1 MNRSLL
7 TCLVCVCLAGCSESV
22 GLDASVDGGGRDAPA
37 VDAPIGRDAPTED
50 APRFVDTAVAI
61 DAGTDS
67 GGDVGEVD
75 AICADVERINECTGE
90 PFDLRECREQVECL
104 WTAIRRDV
112 LDDIA
117 ACQVEVA
124 CAGGADDACFDERL
138 GYEPTRA
145 ARMARTACQEVASR
159 CGFGAESCELTFFD
173 DDMQAQFQSCSG
185 DCDRYFGCLE
195 TAINGTLG
203 GCEP

>member
-1 MNRSLL
+1 
-7 TCLVCVCLAGCSESV
+7 
-22 GLDASVDGGGRDAPA
+22 
-37 VDAPIGRDAPTED
+37 
-50 APRFVDTAVAI
+50 
-61 DAGTDS
+61 
-67 GGDVGEVD
+67 VD
-75 AICADVERINECTGE
+75 AICADVERISDCTGD
-90 PFDLRECREQVECL
+90 PFDLRECRAQVECL

-117 ACQVEVA
+117 ACQAEVA
-124 CAGGADDACFDERL
+124 CEGGADDGCFDERL

-145 ARMARTACQEVASR
+145 ARMARGACQEVASR

-173 DDMQAQFQSCSG
+173 DDMQTQFQSCSG